1 MQIIDISANG
11 LTTLD
16 VATMAMLKDDYG
28 IETHHIEASV
38 LSALTSMRVASAL
51 KKTNAEVVVCRRR
64 KDAVGAVDAR
74 RLADTGCTPVIVYAP
89 QTEEELSDKLPPAT
103 VAGLAAIVVPTA
115 SDGARPH
122 LKGEK
127 TVVIEPGGERNT
139 KNSNPGG
146 EGNTKNGNECVTTND
161 VRIRS
166 TPLRISWFGPIEE
179 YTRLENAVAAVGQT
193 GKGVFA
199 LHVYGTGP
207 ARSVMPIVKGARHM
221 EHLDIIWHGDEEVT
235 DQELS
240 STDLAIATTRIPNA
254 TDIRLRSMGI
264 PVLDAGD
271 AGILARTLKT
281 VAADG
286 SVPATLSETALTEYN
301 TRFSLRFHVEQ
312 WRNLIFSIREK

>member
-1 MQIIDISANG
+1 MQIIDISAKG
-11 LTTLD
+11 LPTLD
-16 VATMAMLKDDYG
+16 VATMGMLKDNYG
-28 IETHHIEASV
+28 IETHQIEASV

-51 KKTNAEVVVCRRR
+51 KKTNAEIVVCRRR

-74 RLADTGCTPVIVYAP
+74 RLAETGCTPVIVYAP

-115 SDGARPH
+115 SDAVRPH

-127 TVVIEPGGERNT
+127 TMVIEPGGEGDT
-139 KNSNPGG
+139 KNSAD
-146 EGNTKNGNECVTTND
+146 CVTTNGLCS
-161 VRIRS
+161 RS

-221 EHLDIIWHGDEEVT
+221 EHLDITWHGDEDVT
-235 DQELS
+235 DQELC

-264 PVLDAGD
+264 AVLDAGD
-271 AGILARTLKT
+271 AGSLARTLKT
-281 VAADG
+281 VAADEG
-286 SVPATLSETALTEYN
+286 VLASLSETALTEYK